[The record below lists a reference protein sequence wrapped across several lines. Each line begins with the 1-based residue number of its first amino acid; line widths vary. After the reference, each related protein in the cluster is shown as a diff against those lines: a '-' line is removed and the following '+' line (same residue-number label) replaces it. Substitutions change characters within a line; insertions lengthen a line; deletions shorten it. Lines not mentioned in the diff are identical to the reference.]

1 MEQPTSEVMRIS
13 TILLIM
19 AWSMTAQAQQIYKHT
34 DKNGNVTYS
43 SAPVKDAKKVEL
55 PAITVV
61 PATRAG
67 VRSGKSGNVAAEDR
81 ETSRRNL
88 EAKIAEEERFLA
100 EIRNE
105 YKNGEPD
112 RLGSERNFQRYTDR
126 VERLKNEIA
135 QREQTIAGLKSS
147 LQGLGGQ

>member
-1 MEQPTSEVMRIS
+1 MKLSAGGTMRMGMV
-13 TILLIM
+13 LLM
-19 AWSMTAQAQQIYKHT
+19 MTGGMMAQAQQIYKHV

-61 PATRAG
+61 PANRAA
-67 VRSGKSGNVAAEDR
+67 VRSGKSSHAAAEDR
-81 ETSRRNL
+81 ETTQRNL
-88 EAKIAEEERFLA
+88 EARIAEEERALA
-100 EIRNE
+100 EVKSE

-126 VERLKNEIA
+126 IERLKNEIA
-135 QREQTIAGLKSS
+135 QREQTLSGLRSS

>member
-1 MEQPTSEVMRIS
+1 MGQRTNEVIRTSTM
-13 TILLIM
+13 LLMM
-19 AWSMTAQAQQIYKHT
+19 AWSVTAQAQQIYKHI

-67 VRSGKSGNVAAEDR
+67 VGSGKSGNAAAEDR

-126 VERLKNEIA
+126 VERLKSEIA
-135 QREQTIAGLKSS
+135 QREQTIAGLKSG